1 MDASNRLMIARKRM
15 RRRLAIAVAGLALAL
30 AVVAIVRWRGREEP
44 IGPTATTERG
54 AIERIVVASGTIEPE
69 HLVEVRS
76 KVSGII
82 QQLHV
87 DAGDRVTTGQVVAE
101 IDRETLE
108 AAVREARA
116 VVHEAQVDSDHAA
129 VELQRREKLYRRG
142 IESSDVLDQARADH
156 AGAAARL
163 ERARATLERLEQEL
177 AYATITAPMDGVVLQ
192 RDLNVGAAVASVASV
207 TGGTVLMTIADTSQM
222 HLLGV
227 VDENEIARVQV
238 GMEARIRTE
247 TYPDRTFRGRV
258 RKIASIGDRKNNVT
272 SFKVEVTVLD
282 GVDDLWPRMSAD
294 ADIVS
299 EVHDEALIIPEA
311 ALLYKGNDVF
321 VEVVGHASGPR
332 LTQQPVRIGISN
344 HNRVE
349 IVDGLAEGDVVKL
362 Q

>member
-1 MDASNRLMIARKRM
+1 M
-15 RRRLAIAVAGLALAL
+15 RRRLAIGVAVAALAG
-30 AVVAIVRWRGREEP
+30 AIVATVSWRGHDAP
-44 IGPTATTERG
+44 IGPTAPVERG
-54 AIERIVVASGTIEPE
+54 MIERIVVASGTIEPE

-82 QQLHV
+82 QQLQV
-87 DAGDRVTTGQVVAE
+87 DAGDRVVAGQVIAE

-116 VVHEAQVDSDHAA
+116 VVHEAEVEHDHAA
-129 VELQRREKLYRRG
+129 VELQRREKLFRRG
-142 IESSDVLDQARADH
+142 IESNDVLDRVRADH
-156 AGAAARL
+156 ASAGARL
-163 ERARATLERLEQEL
+163 ERARATLQRLEEEL
-177 AYATITAPMDGVVLQ
+177 GYATITAPIDGVVLQ

-227 VDENEIARVQV
+227 VDENEIAHVHV
-238 GMEARIRTE
+238 GMDARIRTE
-247 TYPDRTFRGRV
+247 TYTDRTFPGRV

-282 GVDDLWPRMSAD
+282 GIDALWPRMSAD
-294 ADIVS
+294 ADIIS
-299 EVHDEALIIPEA
+299 EVHDNALIVPEA
-311 ALLYKGNDVF
+311 TLLYKGNDIF
-321 VEVVGHASGPR
+321 VEVVGHASEPQV
-332 LTQQPVRIGISN
+332 TQRAVRTGVSN

-349 IVDGLAEGDVVKL
+349 ILDGLAEGDVVKL

>member
-1 MDASNRLMIARKRM
+1 M
-15 RRRLAIAVAGLALAL
+15 RRRLAIGVAVATLAIAI
-30 AVVAIVRWRGREEP
+30 VVTVRWRGREEP
-44 IGPTATTERG
+44 IGPTATVERG

-76 KVSGII
+76 KVSGIV
-82 QQLHV
+82 QRFHV
-87 DAGDRVTTGQVVAE
+87 DAGDRVAVGQVVAE

-116 VVHEAQVDSDHAA
+116 VVHEAQVERDHAA
-129 VELQRREKLYRRG
+129 VELQRKESLFRRG
-142 IESSDVLDQARADH
+142 IESTDVVDQVRADH
-156 AGAAARL
+156 ARADARL

-177 AYATITAPMDGVVLQ
+177 AYATITAPIDGVVLQ
-192 RDLNVGAAVASVASV
+192 RELNPGAAVASVASV

-227 VDENEIARVQV
+227 VDENEIARVRV
-238 GMEARIRTE
+238 GMDARIRTE
-247 TYPDRTFRGRV
+247 AYTDRTFPGRV

-282 GVDDLWPRMSAD
+282 GIEALWPRMSAD

-299 EVHDEALIIPEA
+299 EVRDNALIVPEA
-311 ALLYKGNDVF
+311 TLLYKGNDIF
-321 VEVVGHASGPR
+321 VEIVGHASGSHV
-332 LTQQPVRIGISN
+332 TQRPVRTGVSN

-349 IVDGLAEGDVVKL
+349 IVDGLAEGEVVRL

>member
-1 MDASNRLMIARKRM
+1 M
-15 RRRLAIAVAGLALAL
+15 RRRLAIGVAVAALAI
-30 AVVAIVRWRGREEP
+30 AIVATLRWRGREQP
-44 IGPTATTERG
+44 IGPTASIERG
-54 AIERIVVASGTIEPE
+54 TIERIVVASGTIEPE
-69 HLVEVRS
+69 DLVEVRA
-76 KVSGII
+76 KVSGIV
-82 QQLHV
+82 QRFNV
-87 DAGDRVTTGQVVAE
+87 EAGDRVMAGQVVAE

-116 VVHEAQVDSDHAA
+116 VVHEAQVERDHAA
-129 VELQRREKLYRRG
+129 VELQRREKLFRRG
-142 IESSDVLDQARADH
+142 IESKEVLDGVRADH
-156 AGAAARL
+156 ASADARL
-163 ERARATLERLEQEL
+163 DRARATLDRLEQEL
-177 AYATITAPMDGVVLQ
+177 AYATITAPIDGVVLQ
-192 RDLNVGAAVASVASV
+192 RDLNPGAAIASVASV

-227 VDENEIARVQV
+227 VDENEIARVRV

-247 TYPDRTFRGRV
+247 AYTDRTFPGRV

-282 GVDDLWPRMSAD
+282 GIHALWPRMSAD

-299 EVHDEALIIPEA
+299 EVHENALIVPEA
-311 ALLYKGNDVF
+311 TLLYKGNDIF

-332 LTQQPVRIGISN
+332 LAERAVRTGISN

-349 IVDGLAEGDVVKL
+349 ILDGLAAGEVVKL